1 LSAWSRDIRLDGLDQ
16 TPWPEVFW
24 SMGQY
29 ERRLRF
35 EAVRHHLLVDPREDL
50 DVGGDNSSRF
60 SKPSSP
66 KR

>member
-1 LSAWSRDIRLDGLDQ
+1 
-16 TPWPEVFW
+16 
-24 SMGQY
+24 MGQY